1 MFDSWQPVVAL
12 VASLLIA
19 YAVVLWLGTL
29 VWVFRDSR
37 ERTRDGWTQT
47 VALLL
52 VIVFNFPGLLLYLL
66 LRPRETLTE
75 AYERRLEAEAL
86 MRDLPEPR
94 PACPNCARAVREEF
108 LLCPYCRTRL
118 HQPCP
123 GCTRPLELGWA
134 ACPYCGA
141 QGPQA
146 AVAAAASAATPPP
159 AAGPPQT
166 VLVQAP
172 SQTAARP
179 PAEEG
184 SGARAAGPFSP

>member
-1 MFDSWQPVVAL
+1 MFDSWEPVVAL
-12 VASLLIA
+12 VAALLIA

-94 PACPNCARAVREEF
+94 PACPTCNRPMREDF
-108 LLCPYCRTRL
+108 LLCPYCRSKLR
-118 HQPCP
+118 QPCT
-123 GCTRPLELGWA
+123 GCGQALELGWT

-141 QGPQA
+141 PGPQA
-146 AVAAAASAATPPP
+146 FAAT
-159 AAGPPQT
+159 
-166 VLVQAP
+166 
-172 SQTAARP
+172 TAARAATSPTPPLAKEPPQPAPASAP
-179 PAEEG
+179 PAEAG
-184 SGARAAGPFSP
+184 TPQARSSP